1 MNPVYWQFHDESGK
15 LSPTGLGINAHNLG
29 LLVNRRWFCAFCIVL
44 GFVLAGCGTVA
55 TEVWEAPTA
64 TVKAVVTEGESNA
77 TATTV
82 EMPTLTTIPP
92 TNTPIP
98 EPTETFTPEPTIIP
112 EPTST
117 KVMSPIDRMVAA
129 RDPDK
134 GAMLFE
140 IFQERAGTG
149 YSCANCHSPTSE
161 EKLVGP
167 GLLNISERAST
178 RVEGQTAAEYIF
190 NSIVNPMDHVVED
203 YDPELMPANWTDIYT
218 NLEIFAIVAYLLTL
232 EG

>member
-1 MNPVYWQFHDESGK
+1 MNPANRQFHDESSK
-15 LSPTGLGINAHNLG
+15 LSPTGMGIYAHNLN
-29 LLVNRRWFCAFCIVL
+29 LLVHRRWFCAFCIVL

-55 TEVWEAPTA
+55 TPVWEAPTA
-64 TVKAVVTEGESNA
+64 TVSEAVTEGEA
-77 TATTV
+77 
-82 EMPTLTTIPP
+82 LTTAVETRLPTQTPIPP
-92 TNTPIP
+92 TIIPTP
-98 EPTETFTPEPTIIP
+98 EPTATFTPEPTITP
-112 EPTST
+112 EPTAT

-134 GAMLFE
+134 GAVLFE

-149 YSCANCHSPTSE
+149 YSCANCHSATSE

-167 GLLNISERAST
+167 GLLNIRERAST

-190 NSIVNPMDHVVED
+190 NSIVNSMDFVVEE
-203 YDPELMPANWTDIYT
+203 YDPELMPANWADIYT
-218 NLEIFAIVAYLLTL
+218 NLEIFDIVAYLLTL